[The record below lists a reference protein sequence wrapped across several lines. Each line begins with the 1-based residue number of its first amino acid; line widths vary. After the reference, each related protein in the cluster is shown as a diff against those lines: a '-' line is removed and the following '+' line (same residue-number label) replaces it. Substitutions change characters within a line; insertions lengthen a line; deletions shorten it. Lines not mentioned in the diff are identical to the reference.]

1 MNKPLSVLMLGAA
14 LVIPATMTRADK
26 PTDFNT
32 STGMNTQVQTTN
44 GQDRVLSSISSE
56 TGVPVSTLQAQRAQ
70 TGLGFGELRTANLL
84 ANATGKSFDDIV
96 ALKNS
101 GMGWGKIAKENNVK
115 LGPIV
120 SAANRSSHATSHVRS
135 NNSGAASF
143 NTMGKV
149 HGRGQAKA
157 VFSGG
162 VGDSGG
168 HGAGHGGGGGHNK

>member
-1 MNKPLSVLMLGAA
+1 MLGAA
-14 LVIPATMTRADK
+14 LVVPATTMARADK
-26 PTDFNT
+26 PSDFNT
-32 STGMNTQVQTTN
+32 STGMNTQVQPTN
-44 GQDRVLSSISSE
+44 GHDRVLSSISSE
-56 TGVPVSTLQAQRAQ
+56 TGVSVSTLQAQRAQ

-84 ANATGKSFDDIV
+84 ANATGKSFNDIV

-135 NNSGAASF
+135 SSSSGNASF
-143 NTMGKV
+143 NTMGKAQ
-149 HGRGQAKA
+149 GRGQAKA

-162 VGDSGG
+162 VGDGGG